1 MAYTRPYVKDRFT
14 AYEGDSITMG
24 LTFAI
29 QLIDEY
35 IFLFSWGDIL
45 NKEDGTSGKHLGKF
59 MEFLKRKFD
68 INWKID
74 EVIITEIDDTTIKA
88 SANNNFLLLRL
99 NNDITKA
106 ILTID
111 DGRTDK
117 FTVRIENDK
126 KKIYDYSRKAPIG
139 PIKVTIKEGNLKA
152 VKNPSGFFIF
162 VHKVYNFITDPI
174 EGTYTVRIESD
185 FYFPEERTVDTSKI
199 KIDDV
204 ILEFDNNGPAHGA
217 TSIILKDVSKLQ
229 KDDIIKFHNP
239 GGEMEQMIIENIGN
253 HTIFWT
259 GGLEHDFNESGS
271 TVLALKN
278 PVVTI
283 AVTPRP
289 SYPYLNNATLVRGLV
304 VSNTGSNTDPVVNAE
319 VNVLNRIE
327 QTKTDEK
334 GEFALCFKE
343 IKKNEDITIEIKKN
357 ENSKTIDSTLEEG
370 KTISLG
376 KIHIP

>member
-1 MAYTRPYVKDRFT
+1 MAYSRPYVKGRFT
-14 AYEGDSITMG
+14 AYEGDSITTG

-35 IFLFSWGDIL
+35 IFLFSWDDIL
-45 NKEDGTSGKHLGKF
+45 DKEDGTSGKHLRQL
-59 MEFLKRKFD
+59 MEFLKQKFD

-74 EVIITEIDDTTIKA
+74 DVTITKIDDKTIKA
-88 SANNNFLLLRL
+88 STNNNFLLFRL

-117 FTVRIENDK
+117 FTVRIKNGE
-126 KKIYDYSRKAPIG
+126 KKIYDYSRKGPIG
-139 PIKVTIKEGNLKA
+139 SIKVTIKEGNPKV

-162 VHKVYNFITDPI
+162 TDLI
-174 EGTYTVRIESD
+174 ESTYTVRIESD

-217 TSIILKDVSKLQ
+217 TSSVLSDVSKLQ
-229 KDDIIKFHNP
+229 KDDIIEFHNP
-239 GGEMEQMIIENIGN
+239 GGEMEQMIIANIDN

-259 GGLEHDFNESGS
+259 GGLEHDFNDSGS

-289 SYPYLNNATLVRGLV
+289 SYPYSNNATLVRGLV
-304 VSNTGSNTDPVVNAE
+304 VSNTGLNTDPVVNAE

-376 KIHIP
+376 KIHFP